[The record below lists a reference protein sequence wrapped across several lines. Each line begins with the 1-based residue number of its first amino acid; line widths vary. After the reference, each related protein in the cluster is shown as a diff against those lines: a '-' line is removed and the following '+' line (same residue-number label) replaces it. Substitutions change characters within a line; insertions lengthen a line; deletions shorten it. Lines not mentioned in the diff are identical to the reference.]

1 MKSADEVIKEIGEI
15 IDAADD
21 EEEAAEAA
29 EAAAAASGSGVGDS
43 VEALS
48 IGQTGSYLPNMMPM
62 SSRRVRS
69 LYTFHKFILYVHK
82 QILLFQVLSQAL
94 QGRNLEELSLN
105 ELTQILSD
113 IELLVR
119 ELSEE
124 LVSDLGEQFQ
134 ISSPSRPM

>member
-29 EAAAAASGSGVGDS
+29 EAAAAASGSGVGDN
-43 VEALS
+43 VETLS

-69 LYTFHKFILYVHK
+69 LHKYVS
-82 QILLFQVLSQAL
+82 QVYMCINKCCCF
-94 QGRNLEELSLN
+94 RC
-105 ELTQILSD
+105 
-113 IELLVR
+113 
-119 ELSEE
+119 
-124 LVSDLGEQFQ
+124 
-134 ISSPSRPM
+134 